1 MRRQRTP
8 PQLINVETLPVP
20 LKIIMTD
27 HDHYR
32 W

>member
-1 MRRQRTP
+1 MKGTD
-8 PQLINVETLPVP
+8 PQLINGETLPVP

-27 HDHYR
+27 SEHHR